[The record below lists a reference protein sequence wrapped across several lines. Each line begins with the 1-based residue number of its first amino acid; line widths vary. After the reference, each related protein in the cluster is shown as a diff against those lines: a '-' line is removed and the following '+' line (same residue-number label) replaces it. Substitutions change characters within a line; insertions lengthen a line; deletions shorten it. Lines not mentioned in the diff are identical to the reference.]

1 MAGLQQLNDALSSQL
16 NTIVYCLVLVMFRF
30 YAFFAL
36 SPFFSKY
43 AMTGFVR
50 MGIIACVSIIVVP
63 SAYAE
68 AMAMKD
74 GPTMQLAFALKELA
88 LGFFLSILTWLPVRG
103 LEIAGVII
111 DTQRGA
117 TQSQSFD
124 PIFSE
129 QTTPT
134 AILLAQIFSG
144 YFFAC
149 GGFLLVLAT
158 MYKSFVIWPVF
169 QPFPAIDEKHVALY
183 LQMAG
188 HVFFSAI
195 VLVAPIAGF
204 MLIADIAIAF
214 LARSAQSLNALTLG
228 MPVKSAIVLTM
239 LLFYC
244 GIMFPRTME
253 VFSQSLDMLAKVF
266 QP

>member
-1 MAGLQQLNDALSSQL
+1 MSGMQQLNDALGNQST
-16 NTIVYCLVLVMFRF
+16 TIIYCLVLVICRF

-50 MGIIACVSIIVVP
+50 MGVIVCVSLLVVP

-68 AMAMKD
+68 AM
-74 GPTMQLAFALKELA
+74 TMDSSLTIKFAFALKELA
-88 LGFFLSILTWLPVRG
+88 LGFLLSILTWLPVRG
-103 LEIAGVII
+103 LEMAGVIL

-134 AILLAQIFSG
+134 SIFLAQVFSG
-144 YFFAC
+144 YFFAY
-149 GGFLLVLAT
+149 GGFLMVLMT
-158 MYKSFVIWPVF
+158 VYKSFELWPVL
-169 QPFPAIDEKHVALY
+169 QPFPTIEIDHVLLY

-188 HVFFSAI
+188 HVFFSAV
-195 VLVAPIAGF
+195 VLIAPIAGF

-228 MPVKSAIVLTM
+228 MPVKSAILFIVLM
-239 LLFYC
+239 FYC
-244 GIMFPRTME
+244 GILFPRTME
-253 VFSQSLDMLAKVF
+253 TFSQALDMMSKVF
-266 QP
+266 AP